1 MKPAIQWWSNSP
13 AVPTGYGTQTK
24 AVVNRLADAGF
35 PMSIAANY
43 GAQGVGSVHYTPKG
57 LSVPVY
63 PIGYDGYSQDTIG
76 AHYAHFA
83 REQAGRKTV
92 MVTLYDSWV
101 LRSPSLDAIPSIFAW
116 TPLDHLTIPPEVA
129 KVLARQNVIPVA
141 MSKYGSTLMGRM
153 GITHHYIPHTVEDV
167 FKRTK
172 ADPDLLPFPDDAFV
186 VMMNAANKGS
196 APTRKAWS
204 ENLMALVPFLNNHP
218 DVCVYIHTEAASPHG
233 IDLLQLVEYLGL
245 PSQRVKFPEQYSYRH
260 AGYTD
265 YDLAQLYSRADV
277 LLAVSMGEGFG
288 IPTIEAQACG
298 TRVIG
303 SDAAATPEL
312 LGDDSFLVEGQ
323 PEWDPSQRSFWF
335 RPFVHS
341 ITAALEE
348 AYKGGGGHSEK
359 SVKKAKEYRAD
370 KLILKEWSGMIQA
383 VAG

>member
-1 MKPAIQWWSNSP
+1 M
-13 AVPTGYGTQTK
+13 PTGYGTQTK

-43 GAQGVGSVHYTPKG
+43 GVQGVGSTHYTPKR

-63 PIGYDGYSQDTIG
+63 PIGYDGYSQDVISS
-76 AHYAHFA
+76 HYAHFA
-83 REQAGRKTV
+83 GQHPDRKTV
-92 MVTLYDSWV
+92 MVTLYDAWV
-101 LRSPSLDAIPSIFAW
+101 LRSPRLDAIPAIFAW

-129 KVLARQNVIPVA
+129 KVLARPNVIPVA
-141 MSKYGSTLMGRM
+141 MSQYGSTLMGRM
-153 GITHHYIPHTVEDV
+153 GITHHYIPHTVEQV

-172 ADPDLLPFPDDAFV
+172 MKEEQLPFPDDAFV

-204 ENLMALVPFLNNHP
+204 ENLMALVPFLKAHT

-245 PSQRVKFPEQYSYRH
+245 PSERVKFPEQYSYRH
-260 AGYTD
+260 GGYTD

-288 IPTIEAQACG
+288 IPTIEAEACG

-312 LGDDSFLVEGQ
+312 LSEDSFLVEGQ

-348 AYKGGGGHSEK
+348 AYRAGGGHSDK
-359 SVKKAKEYRAD
+359 AVKKASEYRAD
-370 KLILKEWSGMIQA
+370 RIILKQWAGMIQA